1 MTEVPGD
8 RARLLIVGLGNPGR
22 RYAGTR
28 HNVGFDLV
36 DRLADAWR
44 TSFAASS
51 GVGPAS
57 ELAPA
62 VVGRTDVVLMKPL
75 TYMNR
80 VGLVVGPFAAEHGLD
95 AGECLA
101 IVDDM
106 ALPVG
111 RIRFRPRGSAGG
123 HNGLSS
129 IEERLGTSDYPRLR
143 IGIGPAPASEEWADF
158 VLTPF
163 TTDERKAIEEALE
176 RAQQGVE
183 TLIENGIERAMSE
196 FNG

>member
-1 MTEVPGD
+1 VTEVPGD

-51 GVGPAS
+51 GVGPTCEIA
-57 ELAPA
+57 LA

-80 VGLVVGPFAAEHGLD
+80 VGLVVGPFAAEHRLD

-101 IVDDM
+101 VVDDM

-143 IGIGPAPASEEWADF
+143 IGIGPA
-158 VLTPF
+158 
-163 TTDERKAIEEALE
+163 
-176 RAQQGVE
+176 
-183 TLIENGIERAMSE
+183 TLIESGIERAMSE